1 MISALKEQRNRA
13 ATAIESRL
21 KVVAATVPPPVFL
34 SVEKAIALSVPMQ
47 AAICASAAFHILLV
61 LGLGFASIDPRRL
74 APPHNIMDVV
84 LVNAKT
90 KDRPKNADALA
101 QANLDGG
108 GNTDEKRRAKT
119 PLPAVEQSSQKND
132 VKAQLER
139 VKQLE
144 QEMKTLMTQ
153 AKSVAKVVQGEVAQ
167 EPAGAV
173 STGSAADLMQ
183 KSIEIAKLEA
193 QISKEYDAYQQRPK
207 RKFIGART
215 SEYRFATYVDSW
227 RSKVERVGNLNYPAQ
242 ARERKI
248 YGSLQL
254 TVAIKADGEVEDIQ
268 INRSSGHKVLDEAAK
283 RIVRLSAPFERF
295 SDNIKRDTDILHITR
310 TWVFER
316 GDTLTSQ

>member
-1 MISALKEQRNRA
+1 
-13 ATAIESRL
+13 
-21 KVVAATVPPPVFL
+21 
-34 SVEKAIALSVPMQ
+34 MQ
-47 AAICASAAFHILLV
+47 SAACISIGLHLLLI
-61 LGLGFASIDPRRL
+61 LGLGFVSVDQRRL
-74 APPHNIMDVV
+74 ASPHNIMDVV

-90 KDRPKNADALA
+90 KERPKNADALA

-119 PLPAVEQSSQKND
+119 PLPAVDQSAQKNE

-144 QEMKTLMTQ
+144 QEMKNLMTQ
-153 AKSVAKVVQGEVAQ
+153 AKSVAKVVQGEVVQ

-173 STGSAADLMQ
+173 GTGSAAELMQ
-183 KSIEIAKLEA
+183 KSIEIARLEA
-193 QISKEYDAYQQRPK
+193 QIAKEHEAYQQRPK

-215 SEYRFATYVDSW
+215 AEYRFAVYVDNW
-227 RSKVERVGNLNYPAQ
+227 RTKVERVGNLNYPAQ

-268 INRSSGHKVLDEAAK
+268 INRSSGHKILDEAAK

-295 SDNIKRDTDILHITR
+295 PDNVKRDTDILHITR
-310 TWVFER
+310 TWMFER
-316 GDTLTSQ
+316 GDTLTSE